1 MRIARRRGPTR
12 QQTRLNT
19 REERKSARLNLLL
32 ASSRGLVDRGALGI
46 SSLRVGVGRIP
57 PHLALGLG
65 GKIPI
70 KREGSRIQDSLTIN
84 L

>member
-1 MRIARRRGPTR
+1 M
-12 QQTRLNT
+12 RLNT

-32 ASSRGLVDRGALGI
+32 ASSRGLVVDRGALGI
-46 SSLRVGVGRIP
+46 SSLREEAGRIP
-57 PHLALGLG
+57 PHPALGLG
-65 GKIPI
+65 GKTLT